1 MTRSLAASLLVSL
14 AAVAI
19 FWQGTDGF
27 RAITAEAARRE
38 QVLREPRPVPAV
50 VLEDQDARLFRLQDY
65 GGRMVALEFVYTRC
79 RTLCRLLGA
88 EFLQIR
94 KLLEAE
100 RLAGD
105 VALVSISFDPAYDT
119 PAQLRR
125 YARAHGAD
133 GEHWRVARVR
143 NVADRDALLRAFGV
157 VIVADEL
164 GGYEHNA
171 AIHLLDSRGRLVRI
185 ADLGSP
191 AQFVASLREWL

>member
-1 MTRSLAASLLVSL
+1 VTRSLAASLLVSL

-38 QVLREPRPVPAV
+38 QVLREPRPIPAV
-50 VLEDQDARLFRLQDY
+50 VRLQDY